1 MSQKCLL
8 KKYMLK
14 NSLFPRRYSPSRSTI
29 HTFLFLEEFK
39 IKVLTWKLSII
50 TKKAKTFLG
59 HIWKNYEE
67 ANNSHDTIIEE
78 EKIVLDK
85 LQGIMTYILTVII
98 QIDDWFGL
106 WCLTPLQQYFIYIV
120 AVSVIGGG
128 HRETKSQFILGSS
141 WSWSYDS
148 WIYNYLCISAYH
160 HYRCEFEPCT
170 GSMCSIQHYVT
181 KFVSDL

>member
-1 MSQKCLL
+1 MKTIV
-8 KKYMLK
+8 K
-14 NSLFPRRYSPSRSTI
+14 NAY
-29 HTFLFLEEFK
+29 
-39 IKVLTWKLSII
+39 
-50 TKKAKTFLG
+50 A
-59 HIWKNYEE
+59 EE

-128 HRETKSQFILGSS
+128 NGVLGEKHRPAAS
-141 WSWSYDS
+141 
-148 WIYNYLCISAYH
+148 H
-160 HYRCEFEPCT
+160 
-170 GSMCSIQHYVT
+170 
-181 KFVSDL
+181 